1 MKRQK
6 ASDATMSWFE
16 SMRGSQL
23 NDNDLQIDRRI
34 DDFRT
39 RHFPAAFFA
48 HPLFHAGT
56 ASTWNL
62 LVDAEGPQF
71 GNGSSKSGR

>member
-6 ASDATMSWFE
+6 TSEATMSWFK

-34 DDFRT
+34 DDFLT
-39 RHFPAAFFA
+39 CHFPAALSA
-48 HPLFHAGT
+48 NPLFHACTFVAKG
-56 ASTWNL
+56 A
-62 LVDAEGPQF
+62 
-71 GNGSSKSGR
+71 